1 MQEDKESVRSRRTRV
16 SVPCHARWRD
26 EHGQDDESAEEFFA
40 RHGRADVAQKR
51 MLPISRDRKVENDD
65 TVMEFHSA
73 LWNCRPC
80 RMRKKSMSAAEQ
92 KRLQSERTMSPTRM
106 KARSQR

>member
-1 MQEDKESVRSRRTRV
+1 MGRTMRV
-16 SVPCHARWRD
+16 LKN
-26 EHGQDDESAEEFFA
+26 FFA

-106 KARSQR
+106 KARSQH